1 MGFQVTSRELERIVV
16 LDATGRLTLDAG
28 TKLRDVVHVLA
39 STGNKKF
46 LLNLAGVDFIDSYG
60 IGELARCYG
69 IVRQAGGEMRL
80 VHVTQKVH
88 AVLQITNL
96 HTLFT
101 IYSEEQTAVRE
112 FSRPA

>member
-16 LDATGRLTLDAG
+16 LDAAGRLTLDAG

-39 STGNKKF
+39 SSGHKKL
-46 LLNLAGVDFIDSYG
+46 LLNLASVEFIDSYG

-80 VHVTQKVH
+80 MRVTQKVH

-96 HTLFT
+96 HKIFA
-101 IYSEEQTAVRE
+101 IYSEEQIAIQE
-112 FSRPA
+112 FLRPA